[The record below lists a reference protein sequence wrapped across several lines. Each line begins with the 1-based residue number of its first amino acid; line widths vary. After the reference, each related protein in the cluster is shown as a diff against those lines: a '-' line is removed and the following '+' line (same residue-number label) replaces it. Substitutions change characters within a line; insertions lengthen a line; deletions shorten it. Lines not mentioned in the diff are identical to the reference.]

1 MCWNRGWEE
10 CTYMNWEGLGRGWE
24 EKEDVLFSS
33 KTESWEEA
41 ASLYFT
47 CMLSDPRALSDSWK
61 RHILSATAPPGKCLN
76 FFFAW
81 LLSVM
86 RNSLSFRA
94 AVLLLV
100 FSYNFY
106 WSRVGVVLD
115 SGVQQSDSV
124 VYIHTSI
131 LFQIL
136 PHIGF
141 YRMLSS
147 LCYTVGLV
155 SYPFSMQ

>member
-1 MCWNRGWEE
+1 M
-10 CTYMNWEGLGRGWE
+10 
-24 EKEDVLFSS
+24 FSS
-33 KTESWEEA
+33 KTESWEEV

-47 CMLSDPRALSDSWK
+47 CMLSDPRALSDSWE
-61 RHILSATAPPGKCLN
+61 RHILPATVPPGKCLN
-76 FFFAW
+76 FFFC
-81 LLSVM
+81 LITLSDEE
-86 RNSLSFRA
+86 LIISFRA

-136 PHIGF
+136 SHIGF

-155 SYPFSMQ
+155 SYPFSIQ